1 MIRAMRQAMRGATGT
16 IGVRGATAERWTA
29 AATLGAA
36 LLSGL
41 VGLTGCGG
49 KGADSPG
56 NCPEGTV
63 LKGSDCVPAESPS
76 HASDDS
82 AASGGG
88 GGSSTSGTPSTGTSS
103 SSSSTSSGSDSSGS
117 TPESAPAG
125 GKTPYDKDSVE
136 IELKRAARQIK
147 ANCGSATDDSGAS
160 PGPWGKTSA
169 SLTLGRNGHVKDV
182 SVPAPYD
189 SAPDGVCAANA
200 FKKIQFP
207 PYSSSSDVV
216 IEWDIELVK
225 PKH

>member
-1 MIRAMRQAMRGATGT
+1 MRGATET
-16 IGVRGATAERWTA
+16 FDVRGAMAGRRTA
-29 AATLGAA
+29 AAMSGAA
-36 LLSGL
+36 LLVGL
-41 VGLTGCGG
+41 VGLAACGG

-56 NCPEGTV
+56 NCPDGTV
-63 LKGSDCVPAESPS
+63 LKGSDCVPADPPS

-88 GGSSTSGTPSTGTSS
+88 GGGSSAPSTAAGPSS
-103 SSSSTSSGSDSSGS
+103 NSTSDSSS

-136 IELKRAARQIK
+136 IELKRASRQIK
-147 ANCGSATDDSGAS
+147 ANCGSATDDSGSS
-160 PGPWGKTSA
+160 PGPWGKTAA
-169 SLTLGRNGHVKDV
+169 SITLGRNGHVKDV

-189 SAPDGVCAANA
+189 GAPDGVCAANA

>member
-1 MIRAMRQAMRGATGT
+1 LLAG
-16 IGVRGATAERWTA
+16 
-29 AATLGAA
+29 LG
-36 LLSGL
+36 
-41 VGLTGCGG
+41 GLTACGG

-63 LKGSDCVPAESPS
+63 LKGSDCVPPDSPS

-88 GGSSTSGTPSTGTSS
+88 GGGSSAPSAQNAGT
-103 SSSSTSSGSDSSGS
+103 SSSTSSSSDSSGS
-117 TPESAPAG
+117 TPESAPAA

-160 PGPWGKTSA
+160 PGPWGKTAA
-169 SLTLGRNGHVKDV
+169 SITLGRNGHVKDV
-182 SVPAPYD
+182 GVPAPYD
-189 SAPDGVCAANA
+189 GAPDGVCAANA